1 MANAIKNIDN
11 AVTSDVTNVTNL
23 RMTNAKLAEQ
33 LRVELALNKVIIDLL
48 RKMYMWCHSNSVRNL
63 ECK

>member
-1 MANAIKNIDN
+1 MANAIKNLDN

-48 RKMYMWCHSNSVRNL
+48 RKMYMRCR
-63 ECK
+63 CF